1 MVRCGSSLSTVGSM
15 ITLALLPLGTST
27 GTRLITRQPPRCS
40 GAQTSQH
47 CARPGWAP
55 TPITRTV
62 GILAENSV
70 LGTVGL
76 TIAGAKGMTT
86 ALMTEATTLDLTII
100 TGGAEMTLSM
110 KTGIVKAGATIMITE
125 ERTTERA
132 SGARHGINKHS
143 VGFKELY
150 GKLKSVSN

>member
-1 MVRCGSSLSTVGSM
+1 M
-15 ITLALLPLGTST
+15 ITLALLPPGTST
-27 GTRLITRQPPRCS
+27 GTRLTTRQPRRCS
-40 GAQTSQH
+40 GAQTSQR

-86 ALMTEATTLDLTII
+86 GLKTEATTLTII
-100 TGGAEMTLSM
+100 TGGAETTLST
-110 KTGIVKAGATIMITE
+110 KTGIVKAGAMITKTE

-132 SGARHGINKHS
+132 SGACHGINKHS

-150 GKLKSVSN
+150 GKL